1 MSGKA
6 RSAMIFIVLMGF
18 VSLFA
23 DMVYEGAR
31 GVAGP
36 FLLQLG
42 AGAAVVAFTAGFGEF
57 VGYVLRLF
65 TGYLVDRTRRHWLF
79 TLLGYSFNLF
89 AIPLLAFVWDWRVAV
104 FLMILERTG
113 KALRKPAR
121 DSMMSYAVKQVGAGF
136 GFGIEEALDQIGAV
150 TGPLLLSLV
159 LSFKSGELIERYHFG
174 FSILWIPASISMAL
188 LLTGKFLFPRP
199 IEFEK
204 SDVGKS
210 QPSGSL
216 GMQAVLYLIA
226 VGLLAAGF
234 VDFPLLSYHMA
245 KREVFS
251 SAIVPLLYSVAM
263 GVDAA
268 AAIFFGKLYDKLG
281 IMSLMIS
288 SAVGAFATPFVFL
301 SDARSFAII
310 GVSLWGISMGAQ
322 ESVMKAVIA
331 KMIPPERRGFAY
343 GLLNSVFGISWFA
356 GSFVMGLLY
365 QNWLIIMVILS
376 LSLQLASVLVMLL
389 LKVRAEV

>member
-1 MSGKA
+1 
-6 RSAMIFIVLMGF
+6 
-18 VSLFA
+18 
-23 DMVYEGAR
+23 
-31 GVAGP
+31 
-36 FLLQLG
+36 
-42 AGAAVVAFTAGFGEF
+42 
-57 VGYVLRLF
+57 
-65 TGYLVDRTRRHWLF
+65 
-79 TLLGYSFNLF
+79 
-89 AIPLLAFVWDWRVAV
+89 
-104 FLMILERTG
+104 
-113 KALRKPAR
+113 
-121 DSMMSYAVKQVGAGF
+121 
-136 GFGIEEALDQIGAV
+136 
-150 TGPLLLSLV
+150 
-159 LSFKSGELIERYHFG
+159 
-174 FSILWIPASISMAL
+174 MAL

-301 SDARSFAII
+301 SDARSFTII